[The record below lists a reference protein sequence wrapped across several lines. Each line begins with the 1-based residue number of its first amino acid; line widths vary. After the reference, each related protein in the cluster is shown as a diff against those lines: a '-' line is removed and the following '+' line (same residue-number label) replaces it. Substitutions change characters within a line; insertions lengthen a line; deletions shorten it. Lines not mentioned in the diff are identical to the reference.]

1 MDSYG
6 DHRLGMMA
14 AIASLI
20 TAEPITIE
28 DPACIDISYPTFF
41 EDLEIARHVNSII
54 SDGHYDSYVYIVKE
68 QVKIWDSYKKLNDLF
83 KKAMLRHLANCSID

>member
-1 MDSYG
+1 MDRPHLHGGTMDSYG

-20 TAEPITIE
+20 TSEPITIE

-41 EDLEIARHVNSII
+41 EDLE
-54 SDGHYDSYVYIVKE
+54 
-68 QVKIWDSYKKLNDLF
+68 
-83 KKAMLRHLANCSID
+83 MLVD